1 LGSFERWTI
10 TVGGILEN
18 AGIKGFMENAT
29 AMYQEADDESREW
42 EGFLLVLHGV
52 FHGEAFSVAEIVEKI
67 NGKTAV
73 PGSFG
78 SEPTAHAKEL
88 KAALPGYL
96 AEAMDRPGF
105 FQRRIGHAFAAKM
118 DRRFGESGVHL
129 KKGTMLAG
137 RQQWEVAIP
146 ASR

>member
-1 LGSFERWTI
+1 
-10 TVGGILEN
+10 
-18 AGIKGFMENAT
+18 MENAT

-42 EGFLLVLHGV
+42 EGFLLLLHRV
-52 FHGEAFSVAEIVEKI
+52 FYSEAFTVADIVEKI

-73 PGSFG
+73 PGSF
-78 SEPTAHAKEL
+78 SEPTPHAREL
-88 KAALPGYL
+88 RAALPGFL

-105 FQRRIGHAFAAKM
+105 CQRRIGHAFAGKM

-146 ASR
+146 GANQHYESPRQVG